1 MQSWSTGKYLTCSK
15 LTRSELEQLFSTLVA
30 QNSIT
35 DITIESSDLSFL
47 SEDILVKSFSRLRYL
62 ELSSTNLTTP
72 QLSALFSM
80 LKDSTEL
87 EELVLVRSIL
97 SNVSAQDLATTLTR
111 LRKAKLEYSYLTTK
125 QCSIIFKEGKQCNDD
140 TMYLSSLLVHIVTDL

>member
-97 SNVSAQDLATTLTR
+97 SNVPAQDLATTLTR

-125 QCSIIFKEGKQCNDD
+125 QCSIIFKEGKQFK
-140 TMYLSSLLVHIVTDL
+140 